1 MDNIDNM
8 EKGENVMNIGSRNFD
23 FTNGTSYIMGILNIT
38 PDSFSDGGSYADLDA
53 VIDKAAQ
60 MERDGVDIFDVG
72 GESTRPGYTLISC
85 DEELSRVLPVIEAL
99 KARFDIPISVD
110 TYKYQVAE
118 RVLAEGA
125 DMINDIWGLDYP
137 EDPQHNM
144 ARVVAASNKPVC
156 IMHNRGDI
164 MSSATKGSPYL
175 NLSSD
180 DPKYGFRNQLLDDLK
195 AQLDIAF
202 AAGIS
207 RENIM
212 IDPGVGFAKDLT
224 GNVLAMAYLEDLKA
238 FDLPIL
244 LGISRKSIIGKSLD
258 LPVDQREE
266 ATVALNVLGRAA
278 GCQIF
283 RVHNVRANKRA
294 LAMTDVIRKE
304 MEA

>member
-1 MDNIDNM
+1 
-8 EKGENVMNIGSRNFD
+8 MNIGSRNFD

-38 PDSFSDGGSYADLDA
+38 PDSFSDGGSYANLDA
-53 VIDKAAQ
+53 VIDRAAQ
-60 MERDGVDIFDVG
+60 MVEDGVDIFDVG

-85 DEELSRVLPVIEAL
+85 EEELQRVLPVIEAL

-110 TYKYQVAE
+110 TYKYQVAKT
-118 RVLAEGA
+118 VLEKGA
-125 DMINDIWGLDYP
+125 DMINDIWGLSYP
-137 EDPQHNM
+137 KDPEHKM
-144 ARVVAASNKPVC
+144 AQVVAASKKPVC
-156 IMHNRGDI
+156 IMHNRPDV
-164 MSSATKGSPYL
+164 MSSATKGSSYL
-175 NLSSD
+175 NLSKEN
-180 DPKYGFRNQLLDDLK
+180 PQYGFRNQLLDDIK

-212 IDPGVGFAKDLT
+212 IDPGVGFAKDLQ
-224 GNVLAMAYLEDLKA
+224 GNILSMAYLEDLKA

-266 ATVALNVLGRAA
+266 ATAALNVLGRAA

>member
-1 MDNIDNM
+1 
-8 EKGENVMNIGSRNFD
+8 MNIGSRNFD

-110 TYKYQVAE
+110 
-118 RVLAEGA
+118 
-125 DMINDIWGLDYP
+125 NDIWGLDYP